1 MQPSRYRRSLT
12 GSSGV
17 VTLPPMEH
25 GQAPMGELGR
35 YLVAGREQAGI
46 GLDQI
51 ARSTRIPLTVLTA
64 LEAERWD
71 ELPQSVYV
79 RGFVTSYCKAV
90 NLDPARGLDALSV
103 GLRSR
108 IEGPNRAPPPV
119 PVGSGSLSVG
129 PRASGA
135 LNWTYIAILLVFVV
149 GIVVALLTVGSGGH
163 SDVSRA
169 GGSTLP
175 GYHRSGSV
183 EVN

>member
-12 GSSGV
+12 GSSGIA
-17 VTLPPMEH
+17 TLRPMEH
-25 GQAPMGELGR
+25 GQAAMGELGR
-35 YLVAGREQAGI
+35 YLVSGREQAGI

-51 ARSTRIPLTVLTA
+51 SRATRIPLRVLTA

-71 ELPQSVYV
+71 ELPQSVFV
-79 RGFVTSYCKAV
+79 RGFVTSYCKTV

-103 GLRSR
+103 SLRGR
-108 IEGPNRAPPPV
+108 IEGPNRPPPPV
-119 PVGSGSLSVG
+119 PVASGSIPVGPRGSGS
-129 PRASGA
+129 

-149 GIVVALLTVGSGGH
+149 GIVVALLTVGSGGRG
-163 SDVSRA
+163 DVSRA

-175 GYHRSGSV
+175 GYHRTGSV